1 MRHTRGLRLVLAR
14 GACWWFENIIDRCL
28 LWLWLISIVYEM
40 VNILMC
46 QIRRAMRYW
55 VHFQVINR
63 LNPVS
68 L

>member
-46 QIRRAMRYW
+46 QFMVFNEILGT
-55 VHFQVINR
+55 F
-63 LNPVS
+63 S
-68 L
+68 SD